1 MGQRNYN
8 SQVDQQPR
16 FLQVPVTLATLNYDP
31 TPIRY
36 PDPDPGTE
44 PIPIGASVSFVG
56 IAMHGQRQTFASK
69 PSLLSS
75 DGGGGV
81 EGGRGVVGACL
92 CLCLRSLPFYLFF
105 RTKPKRQKERKKEI
119 MMGAQK
125 YLPDDLDV
133 KEQKDA
139 HIGSDSRCDK
149 KLTFLFNL

>member
-1 MGQRNYN
+1 MILCR
-8 SQVDQQPR
+8 SD
-16 FLQVPVTLATLNYDP
+16 
-31 TPIRY
+31 TPILI
-36 PDPDPGTE
+36 
-44 PIPIGASVSFVG
+44 PIPAPNRYQSVLRCLSLAS
-56 IAMHGQRQTFASK
+56 RCTDRDK
-69 PSLLSS
+69 LLHQNLLCCRAK
-75 DGGGGV
+75 GGGRVG
-81 EGGRGVVGACL
+81 GGREVVGACL

-149 KLTFLFNL
+149 KTDFFVQPLKTYFVELFGTTPRIIYF